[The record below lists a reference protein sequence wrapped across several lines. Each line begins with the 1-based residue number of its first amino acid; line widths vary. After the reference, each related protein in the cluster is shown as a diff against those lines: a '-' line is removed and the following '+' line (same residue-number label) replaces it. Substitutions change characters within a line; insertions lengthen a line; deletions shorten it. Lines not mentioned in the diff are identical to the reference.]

1 MGKHIDLSHILAIQ
15 SPEGPEDKAGGAGG
29 AAK

>member
-1 MGKHIDLSHILAIQ
+1 MGKHSDLSYILAIQ
-15 SPEGPEDKAGGAGG
+15 SPVDPEDKAGGAGG